1 MINPKGKRRVLWLSI
16 LLAVLGSAAR
26 PVQELPPPPR
36 VAPPLPAESPT
47 PAPPPQ
53 IALLR
58 PGQTLT
64 LRVLQVIP
72 AEGLSPGERLLNS
85 RNPILP
91 GDHFLAE
98 VMDPPCSVTT
108 LVGGS
113 IVKVVRPGWFG
124 RPGYVTLQ
132 LAQLVQTVD
141 GSSHEIPWQVNTEDR
156 QLASRMR
163 RVLLSALL
171 GVDGAGIGASMG
183 AQFAPPHLN
192 AAWIGSGA
200 AIGLLLGVGY
210 SSFQRGN
217 EARLE
222 PGDTFR
228 IVVGSLKYQPI
239 SREWQTI
246 LYPAADPLKRKGKGK

>member
-1 MINPKGKRRVLWLSI
+1 MTNPIRKRRVLRLGI
-16 LLAVLGSAAR
+16 LLTVLGLGAG
-26 PVQELPPPPR
+26 PVHELPPPPR
-36 VAPPLPAESPT
+36 VAPPLSAESAT

-53 IALLR
+53 MALLR
-58 PGQTLT
+58 PGQALT

-91 GDHFLAE
+91 GDRFLAE

-113 IVKVVRPGWFG
+113 VVKVVRPGWFG

-132 LAQLVQTVD
+132 LAQLVQRVD
-141 GSSHEIPWQVNTEDR
+141 GGKQEIPWQVNTEDR

-171 GVDGAGIGASMG
+171 GVDGAGIGASLG
-183 AQFAPPHLN
+183 AQFAP
-192 AAWIGSGA
+192 
-200 AIGLLLGVGY
+200 
-210 SSFQRGN
+210 
-217 EARLE
+217 
-222 PGDTFR
+222 
-228 IVVGSLKYQPI
+228 
-239 SREWQTI
+239 
-246 LYPAADPLKRKGKGK
+246 